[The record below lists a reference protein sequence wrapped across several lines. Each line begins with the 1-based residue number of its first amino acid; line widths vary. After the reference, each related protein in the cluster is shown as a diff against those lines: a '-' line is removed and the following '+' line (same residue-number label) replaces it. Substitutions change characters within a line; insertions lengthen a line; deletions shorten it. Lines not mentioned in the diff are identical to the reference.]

1 MNRIDHAFQTV
12 NDRYRLIP
20 FITAGDPDAVTSLE
34 LIRLLE
40 EEGVTA
46 IELGVPFSDPL
57 ADGPV
62 IQAASDRALAAGM
75 NLSGVLE
82 LAYQARQAGV
92 ETPLILFTYY
102 NPVLHFGTGRLV
114 QAAAEAGFDGFIIP
128 DLPLE
133 ESEEMDRLA
142 VNAGLHLIPLVA
154 PTSRERIRA
163 IVSTRKGGFIYCVS
177 SLGTTGIRQH
187 FSDGVESFLD
197 EVRALSPVPIAVGFG
212 ISQPQHVEQMSEH
225 ADGVV
230 VGSALVRLLESLGER
245 LQQEER
251 RSEALQ
257 EIRQMIRELVGKKGS
272 VGVGK

>member
-1 MNRIDHAFQTV
+1 MNRIDQAFQRY

-20 FITAGDPDAVTSLE
+20 FITAGDPDAKTSLE
-34 LIRLLE
+34 LIRLLD

-75 NLSGVLE
+75 NLRGVLK
-82 LAYQARQAGV
+82 LAQQARQLGV
-92 ETPLILFTYY
+92 QTPLILFTYY
-102 NPVLHFGTGRLV
+102 NPVLHYGVERLV
-114 QAAAEAGFDGFIIP
+114 AAAKEAGFDGFIIP

-133 ESEEMDRLA
+133 ESEALDRMA
-142 VNAGLHLIPLVA
+142 TDAELHLIPLVA
-154 PTSRERIRA
+154 PTSHERIRA
-163 IVSTRKGGFIYCVS
+163 IVSKRKGGFIYCVS

-197 EVRALSPVPIAVGFG
+197 EVGSSSPVPIAVGFG
-212 ISQPQHVEQMSEH
+212 ISQPHHVEQMSKH
-225 ADGVV
+225 ADAVV

-245 LQQEER
+245 LQQEESR
-251 RSEALQ
+251 AAALD
-257 EIRQMIRELVGKKGS
+257 EVRQMIRNLVGKKGRVTS
-272 VGVGK
+272 GR